1 MSTFGKRFKEL
12 RKRDN
17 LTQDMA
23 AKIFH
28 VDKSALSKWEND
40 KNGADNEM
48 LQKIA
53 NYFNVSL
60 DYLLGRSNEPH
71 ILVNNEN
78 KNNKKINEIIDDFE
92 TALNN
97 AIMLNGEKMD
107 EKTKKL
113 FKQSLRNVYDFIAP
127 QDKNNKD

>member
-28 VDKSALSKWEND
+28 VDKSTLSKWEND

-97 AIMLNGEKMD
+97 AIMLNGEKM
-107 EKTKKL
+107 EKKTKKL

-127 QDKNNKD
+127 EDKK